1 MLNLLFNDSGYFLM
15 LRIQIISIK
24 KNSQM
29 NKVVVKSSETDW
41 LIQMWIIKQIFA
53 LLNKIKITKF
63 WRYGLSSFEYL
74 AQK

>member
-1 MLNLLFNDSGYFLM
+1 MLNLSFNDSGYFLM

-24 KNSQM
+24 KNSQI

-53 LLNKIKITKF
+53 LLNRIKITKF
-63 WRYGLSSFEYL
+63 WRYGISSFEYL